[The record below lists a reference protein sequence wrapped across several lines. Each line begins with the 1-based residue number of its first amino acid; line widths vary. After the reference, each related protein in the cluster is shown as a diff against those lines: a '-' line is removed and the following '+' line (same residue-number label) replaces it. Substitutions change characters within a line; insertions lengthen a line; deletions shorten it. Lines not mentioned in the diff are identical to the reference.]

1 MNYKIISSLILSSLL
16 AISLVGASDSNS
28 KYKVETEERLELS
41 SVAPPP
47 FVPRNPLSI
56 ANDMDDQYFQASA
69 EFGNFDVDL
78 SPEAI
83 ERLEILKVWDC
94 HSGAF

>member
-1 MNYKIISSLILSSLL
+1 MNYKIISSLILNSLR
-16 AISLVGASDSNS
+16 ATSL
-28 KYKVETEERLELS
+28 ERLELS

-47 FVPRNPLSI
+47 FIPRNPLSI

>member
-1 MNYKIISSLILSSLL
+1 MKKYFTAENTMNYKIISSLILNSLR
-16 AISLVGASDSNS
+16 ATSL
-28 KYKVETEERLELS
+28 ERLELS
-41 SVAPPP
+41 SVAPPL
-47 FVPRNPLSI
+47 FIPRNPLSI

>member
-1 MNYKIISSLILSSLL
+1 MKKYFTAENTMNYKIISSLILNSLR
-16 AISLVGASDSNS
+16 ATSL
-28 KYKVETEERLELS
+28 ERLELS

-47 FVPRNPLSI
+47 FIPRNPLSI